1 MQLSDDLRRQLLD
14 LSAERRHVLQQFKE
28 HTLKS
33 GEARKA
39 LREIAEAQK
48 EIARMMKKRGAKA

>member
-14 LSAERRHVLQQFKE
+14 LLAERRHVLQQFKE
-28 HTLKS
+28 HTFKS